1 MHPTLFPI
9 FVDMRDRE
17 VLVVGAG
24 TVARRKIDA
33 LLAVGARVRVG
44 APHFDA
50 ALRPLHATGRIRYCA
65 GHFAPHWLD
74 DVWLVIAAT
83 DHPVVNHTIAAEAAK
98 RTIWANVVDD
108 AEASSFHVP
117 ARVERGA
124 LQIAI
129 SSGGA
134 APMLSRWVRER
145 VEAMLD
151 DSLGALCAL
160 LRRERA
166 RIRAVFPK
174 IMERRRFFDRVLA
187 GSVPRLLRQH
197 QNRAAEQA
205 LTDEL
210 EQPLSMSASGSVILV
225 GAGPGDPGL
234 LTLKAL
240 RALHEA
246 DVILHDRLVSDAVL
260 ALARR
265 DAERIEV
272 GKQAGQH
279 HTTQE
284 QIHALLLE
292 HATAGRRVVRLK
304 GGDPFVFGRGGEEL
318 EFLRAHNI
326 PCEIIPGITAALA
339 CAAGAGI
346 PLTHRDHAQSVV
358 FVTAHCNSELAAQ
371 DWRALASPRQ
381 TLAIYMGI
389 AAAETVCTNLI
400 AHGRSPQTP
409 LALVENGSLPEQ
421 RVITGTLGEL
431 PALLHSAR
439 VRSPALLLV
448 GAVTGLT
455 QSCGHAL
462 RPHAEASP
470 RPRCTSPA
478 RSI

>member
-24 TVARRKIDA
+24 TIARRKIDA
-33 LLAVGARVRVG
+33 LLAAGARVRVG
-44 APHFDA
+44 APHLDA
-50 ALRPLHATGRIRYCA
+50 ALHPLHATGRIRYFA
-65 GHFAPHWLD
+65 GHFAPYWLD

-83 DHPVVNHTIAAEAAK
+83 DHPAVNHTIAAEAAK
-98 RTIWANVVDD
+98 RAIWANVVDD

-151 DSLGALCAL
+151 DSLGALCEL

-205 LTDEL
+205 LTNEL
-210 EQPLSMSASGSVILV
+210 EQHSAMPASGSVILV

-318 EFLRAHNI
+318 DSLRAAGV
-326 PCEIIPGITAALA
+326 PVEVVPGVTAA
-339 CAAGAGI
+339 CAAAAGLQI
-346 PLTHRDHAQSVV
+346 PLTHRDTARSLH
-358 FVTAHCNSELAAQ
+358 FVTGHGSDGRVPAH
-371 DWRALASPRQ
+371 DWRALAASGGTIAAYMASKTLRQ
-381 TLAIYMGI
+381 FALSLIEAGLAASTPAVAVENASRPNEVHLHATLATLADRLDAHDPDGPTMVLIGSVVALSRVLQPPTRI
-389 AAAETVCTNLI
+389 AA
-400 AHGRSPQTP
+400 
-409 LALVENGSLPEQ
+409 
-421 RVITGTLGEL
+421 
-431 PALLHSAR
+431 
-439 VRSPALLLV
+439 
-448 GAVTGLT
+448 
-455 QSCGHAL
+455 
-462 RPHAEASP
+462 
-470 RPRCTSPA
+470 
-478 RSI
+478 